1 MTPGVWGH
9 TASIGASA
17 SDFKQNPRKAL
28 LAAVICDFS
37 DAGAAVAAQAR
48 GALGR
53 MQKIAFETT
62 KRSLSE
68 GPFQR

>member
-1 MTPGVWGH
+1 M
-9 TASIGASA
+9 
-17 SDFKQNPRKAL
+17 
-28 LAAVICDFS
+28 LAAVICDFG

-68 GPFQR
+68 ASFQR